1 MVGAAGIELP
11 NVAGASGVS
20 LSVPSG
26 VVTQTC
32 AVTAAWADPVV
43 ADPVVA
49 DPVVA
54 DAVVADAVVADAVTA
69 GAAVAGRPAV
79 AAVVAPAAARAV
91 PSEAAMSLIRAIV
104 AFPSCNKMKQIR
116 NLVCGLA
123 NQWIPCMS
131 RFLRD
136 LRLANV
142 KQDRV
147 TGG

>member
-32 AVTAAWADPVV
+32 AVTAAWAD
-43 ADPVVA
+43 
-49 DPVVA
+49 
-54 DAVVADAVVADAVTA
+54 AVVA

-79 AAVVAPAAARAV
+79 AGVVAPAAARAV

-116 NLVCGLA
+116 NSLCGVA

-131 RFLRD
+131 RFPRD

>member
-32 AVTAAWADPVV
+32 AVTAAWAD
-43 ADPVVA
+43 
-49 DPVVA
+49 
-54 DAVVADAVVADAVTA
+54 AVVADAVTA

-79 AAVVAPAAARAV
+79 AAVVAPAAASAV

-116 NLVCGLA
+116 NLLCGVA

>member
-32 AVTAAWADPVV
+32 AVTAAWAD
-43 ADPVVA
+43 A
-49 DPVVA
+49 VVA

-79 AAVVAPAAARAV
+79 ATVVAPAAASAV

-116 NLVCGLA
+116 NLLCGVA
-123 NQWIPCMS
+123 NQWIPRMS

>member
-32 AVTAAWADPVV
+32 AVTAAWAD
-43 ADPVVA
+43 
-49 DPVVA
+49 
-54 DAVVADAVVADAVTA
+54 AVVADAVTA

-79 AAVVAPAAARAV
+79 ATVVAPAASAM
-91 PSEAAMSLIRAIV
+91 PSETAMNLVRAIV
-104 AFPSCNKMKQIR
+104 AIPSCNKMKQIR
-116 NLVCGLA
+116 NLLCGVA

>member
-43 ADPVVA
+43 AD
-49 DPVVA
+49 
-54 DAVVADAVVADAVTA
+54 AVVADAVTA

-79 AAVVAPAAARAV
+79 AAVEAPPAARAV

-116 NLVCGLA
+116 NVLCGVA
-123 NQWIPCMS
+123 NQWIPGMS

>member
-1 MVGAAGIELP
+1 MVGAAGIESP
-11 NVAGASGVS
+11 NVAGASAVS

-26 VVTQTC
+26 VVTHTC
-32 AVTAAWADPVV
+32 AVTAAWPDA
-43 ADPVVA
+43 AL
-49 DPVVA
+49 A
-54 DAVVADAVVADAVTA
+54 DAVLA
-69 GAAVAGRPAV
+69 GAAVAGRPA
-79 AAVVAPAAARAV
+79 AAVGAPPAASAV

-104 AFPSCNKMKQIR
+104 AVPSCNKMKQIR
-116 NLVCGLA
+116 NLLCGVA
-123 NQWIPCMS
+123 NQGIRCMS

>member
-43 ADPVVA
+43 AD
-49 DPVVA
+49 
-54 DAVVADAVVADAVTA
+54 
-69 GAAVAGRPAV
+69 AAVAGRPAV
-79 AAVVAPAAARAV
+79 ATVVAPAAASAV

-116 NLVCGLA
+116 NLLCGSA

>member
-1 MVGAAGIELP
+1 MVGAAGIESP
-11 NVAGASGVS
+11 NVAGASAVS

-26 VVTQTC
+26 VVTHTC
-32 AVTAAWADPVV
+32 AVTAAVLAD
-43 ADPVVA
+43 AA
-49 DPVVA
+49 LA
-54 DAVVADAVVADAVTA
+54 DAVVA
-69 GAAVAGRPAV
+69 GAAVAGRPA
-79 AAVVAPAAARAV
+79 ATVVAPAAASAV

-104 AFPSCNKMKQIR
+104 AVPSCNKMKQIR
-116 NLVCGLA
+116 NLLCGVA
-123 NQWIPCMS
+123 NQGIRCMS

>member
-49 DPVVA
+49 G
-54 DAVVADAVVADAVTA
+54 AVVADAVTA
-69 GAAVAGRPAV
+69 GAAVAGRPAG
-79 AAVVAPAAARAV
+79 ATVVAPAAASAV

-104 AFPSCNKMKQIR
+104 AFPLCHKIKQIR
-116 NLVCGLA
+116 
-123 NQWIPCMS
+123 
-131 RFLRD
+131 
-136 LRLANV
+136 
-142 KQDRV
+142 
-147 TGG
+147 

>member
-32 AVTAAWADPVV
+32 AVTTAWAD
-43 ADPVVA
+43 A
-49 DPVVA
+49 VVA
-54 DAVVADAVVADAVTA
+54 DAVVADAVVADAVVGDAVTA

-131 RFLRD
+131 RFLPG

-142 KQDRV
+142 KRDRV

>member
-32 AVTAAWADPVV
+32 AVTAAWAD
-43 ADPVVA
+43 
-49 DPVVA
+49 
-54 DAVVADAVVADAVTA
+54 
-69 GAAVAGRPAV
+69 AAVAGRPAV

-116 NLVCGLA
+116 NLLCGVA

>member
-43 ADPVVA
+43 AD
-49 DPVVA
+49 
-54 DAVVADAVVADAVTA
+54 AVVADAVTA

-79 AAVVAPAAARAV
+79 ATVVAPAAARAV
-91 PSEAAMSLIRAIV
+91 PSEAAMSLIWAIV

-131 RFLRD
+131 RFLPG

>member
-1 MVGAAGIELP
+1 MVGAAGIEFP

-49 DPVVA
+49 D
-54 DAVVADAVVADAVTA
+54 AVVADAVVA

-79 AAVVAPAAARAV
+79 AAIVAPAAARAV

-116 NLVCGLA
+116 NLLCGVA
-123 NQWIPCMS
+123 NQWISCMS

>member
-32 AVTAAWADPVV
+32 AVTAAW
-43 ADPVVA
+43 A

>member
-32 AVTAAWADPVV
+32 ADTAAW
-43 ADPVVA
+43 
-49 DPVVA
+49 
-54 DAVVADAVVADAVTA
+54 A

-79 AAVVAPAAARAV
+79 ATVVAPAASAM
-91 PSEAAMSLIRAIV
+91 PSETAMNLIRAIV
-104 AFPSCNKMKQIR
+104 AIPWCNKMKQIR
-116 NLVCGLA
+116 NLLCGVA